1 MEFFNHPIYSEIIP
15 MPITN
20 NIPVKIIGILLIII
34 LMLQG
39 DFIILNKNSINVII
53 VKLKITDIK
62 KETIQNRFTI
72 VILQNNIFFYLQ
84 DMELLSKYFHLYMI
98 PL

>member
-1 MEFFNHPIYSEIIP
+1 

-39 DFIILNKNSINVII
+39 DFIILNKNSINVNI

-98 PL
+98 PLWIFHA

>member
-1 MEFFNHPIYSEIIP
+1 

-39 DFIILNKNSINVII
+39 DFIILNKNSINVNI